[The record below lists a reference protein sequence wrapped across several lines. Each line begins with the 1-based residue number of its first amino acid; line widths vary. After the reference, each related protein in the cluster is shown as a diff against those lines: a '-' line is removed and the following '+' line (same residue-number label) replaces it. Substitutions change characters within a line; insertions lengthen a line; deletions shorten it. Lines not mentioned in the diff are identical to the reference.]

1 MGLEDELDRIGVA
14 AHSAAAFY
22 VTSFNPRSPA
32 DMALVLSALAQE
44 CFMGAIEA
52 IGTAETL
59 TILDALRARIASD
72 PPKASWF
79 DRPENQGPKQ

>member
-1 MGLEDELDRIGVA
+1 MGLENDLERIGVA

-22 VTSFNPRSPA
+22 VTSFNPRSPT

-44 CFMGAIEA
+44 CFMGTVEA
-52 IGTAETL
+52 IGTAEAL
-59 TILDALRARIASD
+59 TILDALRERIASD

-79 DRPENQGPKQ
+79 DRPENRGAKQ